1 MMMGFM
7 TLPSRP
13 SNAASGADLR
23 VGLVACSLNAEHLRG
38 MGRYV
43 FELVRQSDAVGPVDW
58 TLYGDDPRR
67 PLRLPAAAHVRS
79 HVFPYR
85 GDRFHLWEQVGL
97 PRQALRDG
105 VDVLHCTEG
114 TLPWWQP
121 LPTVVTVHDTLAWDE
136 FSGTRLEHL
145 YLEQLQ
151 TAALHRSAAVV
162 TISESSRRDILRK
175 WPRLADRLTV
185 IPHGIADDCFLEEP
199 AEVPAALRPAIGTS
213 PYVVYVGGP
222 MPRKRFDWALKVLAE
237 YPDPGVHL
245 VACGFGSGAREATAA
260 VLPQALG
267 RRVHFAP
274 FLEEGELRRLY
285 RGASAVLYPTLYE
298 GFGFPVV
305 EAHAAGVP
313 CIFSAVGSLAELVG
327 PLSFIVPT
335 HDLADWT
342 RAAMRALGLGAHRA
356 ELAARGREWARRYS
370 WERSCQAHLEVY
382 RRVARRRTR

>member
-1 MMMGFM
+1 M
-7 TLPSRP
+7 
-13 SNAASGADLR
+13 
-23 VGLVACSLNAEHLRG
+23 VACSLNAEHLRG

-43 FELVRQSDAVGPVDW
+43 FELVRQSDGLGPVDW
-58 TLYGDDPRR
+58 MLYGDDPRR
-67 PLRLPAAAHVRS
+67 PLRLPPAAHVAS
-79 HVFPYR
+79 KVFPFR

-105 VDVLHCTEG
+105 IDVLHCSEG

-145 YLEQLQ
+145 YLERLQ
-151 TAALHRSAAVV
+151 TLALHRCAAVV
-162 TISESSRRDILRK
+162 TISESSRRDIVRK

-199 AEVPAALRPAIGTS
+199 AEVPAALRPAMGDA
-213 PYVVYVGGP
+213 PYFVYVGGP

-237 YPDPGVHL
+237 CPDPRVHL
-245 VACGFGSGAREATAA
+245 VGCGFGGAAREKAA
-260 VLPQALG
+260 AALPPAL
-267 RRVHFAP
+267 RQRVHFSP
-274 FLEEGELRRLY
+274 FLEDGELRRLY
-285 RGASAVLYPTLYE
+285 RGAAAVLYPTLYE

-327 PLSFIVPT
+327 PLSFVVPT
-335 HDLADWT
+335 DDLAAWT
-342 RAAMRALGLGAHRA
+342 QAALRALGLGEERA
-356 ELAARGREWARRYS
+356 GLAARGREWARSYS
-370 WERSCQAHLEVY
+370 WQRSCQAHLDLY
-382 RRVARRRTR
+382 RSVARRRAR